1 MCYIFVLGYK
11 LFLTVLNCMYNFTP
25 HYYITQSTYQ
35 FRQLYGRRLYILAVL
50 HGKLYTVD
58 LTAPLAFEAVWTLAK
73 ALRMTSGTCLDT
85 PKLDCMMDVG
95 L

>member
-35 FRQLYGRRLYILAVL
+35 FRQLYGLSLYRLALQ
-50 HGKLYTVD
+50 GKLYTVD

-85 PKLDCMMDVG
+85 PKLECMMGVG